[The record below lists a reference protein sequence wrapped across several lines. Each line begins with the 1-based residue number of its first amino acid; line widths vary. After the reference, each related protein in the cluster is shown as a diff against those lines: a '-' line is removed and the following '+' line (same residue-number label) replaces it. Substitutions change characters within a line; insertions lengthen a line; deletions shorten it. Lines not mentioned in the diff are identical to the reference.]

1 MENQKETKLKLFLGI
16 LAIALCGSLVMNY
29 MLLSANDNAATQ
41 DNDEAVDEVS
51 SQEEPATPSL
61 PVTQLTPYVISQS
74 DYAIKGGKYKARI
87 VLAVDDTTYHQEF
100 YVDGKR
106 LNTNGVYEVQTSSV
120 GLKKYSGSV
129 SYVDPVSGDS
139 IRKSFIGNYS
149 VGEPAVTISNTDFN
163 IMYSNYENKFAI
175 SVPGVSN
182 DKVKV
187 SVSGAQVKQQSG
199 LWVIVPE
206 ESVKSVKINV
216 SAEIEGKMLPMGI
229 RDYRVKR
236 LPAPQAYLSVR
247 EREYASGSVIPFSS
261 FMHQSAKLIASYGP
275 DGLLSLPF
283 KITSFTVMI
292 NGVMTKCEG
301 NHFSK
306 EVLDRIAKLKAGSM
320 IVITD
325 INAVTP
331 DGDKEYRLT
340 PILFELK

>member
-1 MENQKETKLKLFLGI
+1 MENPKETKLKLLAGI
-16 LAIALCGSLVMNY
+16 LVIALCGSVVMNY
-29 MLLSANDNAATQ
+29 MLLSHNHNEAASDNVAAAEET
-41 DNDEAVDEVS
+41 E
-51 SQEEPATPSL
+51 QEEPASPSTP
-61 PVTQLTPYVISQS
+61 VCQLMPYVISQS

-139 IRKSFIGNYS
+139 IRKPFIGSYS

-206 ESVKSVKINV
+206 ETSRLVKVTV
-216 SAEIEGKMLPMGI
+216 SAEIDGKMLPMGI

-340 PILFELK
+340 PILFELR